1 MNKLLN
7 IKHVH
12 HLLELLIYT
21 TDSIENISDLKDFVN
36 YYSDPKNEKEC
47 MDICL
52 TLLEYSMEIGANKF
66 LSLERNLE
74 YSKKNKNVEAGINEI
89 KDNWKNLQTSK
100 KIGNKDFLV
109 EFWIQWTDKFR
120 DELKRIDILK
130 K

>member
-52 TLLEYSMEIGANKF
+52 TLLGYSMEIGANKF
-66 LSLERNLE
+66 LGLERNLE

-109 EFWIQWTDKFR
+109 EFWIQWTDEFR

>member
-89 KDNWKNLQTSK
+89 KDNWKNL
-100 KIGNKDFLV
+100 
-109 EFWIQWTDKFR
+109 
-120 DELKRIDILK
+120 
-130 K
+130 

>member
-109 EFWIQWTDKFR
+109 EFWVQWTDEFR

>member
-47 MDICL
+47 MHICL

-109 EFWIQWTDKFR
+109 EFWIQWTDEFR